1 MIRLRE
7 NMAEILR
14 LGFVDYFTGL
24 DDFFID
30 TLSKKYQVICDNNNP
45 DYLIFCDETFGQKN
59 LEYNNRQ
66 DVIKIFYT
74 GENRRPWDY
83 KAHYAITFDHF
94 DNERHYRLPLY
105 VIDHWL
111 MVNKLG
117 MSHVKDIKRVEN
129 DIEKKTKFCGFISG
143 NPVSHKRNDAFHILS
158 KYKQVDSAGPLFN
171 NIGYVLPRGL
181 EAAKNKNEWLKSYKF
196 NLCFEN
202 SSWPGYCTEKLFH
215 AFYMKTIPIYWGS
228 PTVVMDF
235 NSKAFLNW
243 HDFNNDSD
251 FYNEVI
257 ELDRNE
263 IKYMDMFMQPM
274 FSNSNK
280 YMNTDRFLTWFDNNV
295 YKGVL
300 KNGQNY

>member
-1 MIRLRE
+1 MV
-7 NMAEILR
+7 EILR

-30 TLSKKYQVICDNNNP
+30 TLSKKYQIIRDDINP

-59 LEYNNRQ
+59 LEYNDRPNL
-66 DVIKIFYT
+66 IKIFYT
-74 GENRRPWDY
+74 GENRRPWNY
-83 KAHYAITFDHF
+83 KAHFAITFDHF

-117 MSHVKDIKRVEN
+117 MSHINEIKRTELDVLE
-129 DIEKKTKFCGFISG
+129 KTKFCGFISG
-143 NPVSHKRNDAFHILS
+143 NPASQKRNDAFQTLS

-181 EAAKNKNEWLKSYKF
+181 EAARNKNEWLKPYKF

-215 AFYMKTIPIYWGS
+215 AFYMKTVPIYWGS
-228 PTVVMDF
+228 PTVTMDF
-235 NSKAFLNW
+235 NPKAFVNW
-243 HDFNNDSD
+243 HDFDNEQD
-251 FYNEVI
+251 FYNEI
-257 ELDRNE
+257 LELDQNNK
-263 IKYMDMFMQPM
+263 KYMDMFLQPI
-274 FSNSNK
+274 FTTHK
-280 YMNTDRFLTWFDNNV
+280 YMNLERFLSWF
-295 YKGVL
+295 
-300 KNGQNY
+300 QNYVYRGILK